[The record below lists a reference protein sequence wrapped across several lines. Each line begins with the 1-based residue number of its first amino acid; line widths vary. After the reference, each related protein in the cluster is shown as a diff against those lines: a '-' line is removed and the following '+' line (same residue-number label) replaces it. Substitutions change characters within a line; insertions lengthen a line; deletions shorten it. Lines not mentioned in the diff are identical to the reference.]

1 MCGASYQRNVCFGR
15 HCTWQPSVIV
25 NVSVSVTSCI
35 SVAALSVSHRYAFY
49 VNYMSP
55 QCQLCNY
62 FDSELSV
69 VSVFHKSTELHI
81 HARTDMHTQAET
93 CLVSLLQIS
102 DVAVTVTFV
111 RFCIMMCRS

>member
-15 HCTWQPSVIV
+15 RCTWKSSVIV
-25 NVSVSVTSCI
+25 TVTVSV
-35 SVAALSVSHRYAFY
+35 SVAALSVFRRYAFY

-69 VSVFHKSTELHI
+69 VFVFHKSTER
-81 HARTDMHTQAET
+81 RTHSRKDMHTHAET
-93 CLVSLLQIS
+93 CSVSLSLSLTDI
-102 DVAVTVTFV
+102 
-111 RFCIMMCRS
+111 

>member
-15 HCTWQPSVIV
+15 CCTWQSSVIV
-25 NVSVSVTSCI
+25 TVTVSVSV
-35 SVAALSVSHRYAFY
+35 SVAAWSVSRRYAFY

-69 VSVFHKSTELHI
+69 VFVFHKSTERRT
-81 HARTDMHTQAET
+81 HARTDMHTRAEA
-93 CLVSLLQIS
+93 CSVSLSLSYRYLTAQLQLLSS
-102 DVAVTVTFV
+102 DFA
-111 RFCIMMCRS
+111 